1 MKFLQYRRLVWASLF
16 LLWPPSLWAAALTFG
31 QSMRDISYASFIGWG
46 LLSTLSGVTALFYR
60 IDRELRRTGARLPH
74 AGVFV
79 TAHLTGSWTAGLVA
93 MLGGEAAAVNGLLT
107 AVSII
112 LFAFVG
118 AAALERLAESR
129 LGLTMDKRDAPP

>member
-1 MKFLQYRRLVWASLF
+1 MKFWQYRRTVWVSLC
-16 LLWPPSLWAAALTFG
+16 LLWPPALFAATMSFEE
-31 QSMRDISYASFIGWG
+31 SMRHLSYASFIGWG

-60 IDRELRRTGARLPH
+60 IDKELKRTGAPLPH

-93 MLGGEAAAVNGLLT
+93 MFFGEAAAVNGLLT

-112 LFAFVG
+112 LFAFIG

-129 LGLTMDKRDAPP
+129 LGLKMDNKETP